1 MGAHPHQEKVKMT
14 IECTR
19 DERMYIKM
27 LAAKA
32 HQNLSEFILSY
43 VREDFPEFKKPNK
56 ETLEA
61 MKEIDEG
68 GGIECDSI
76 DDFWKKMGISRA

>member
-1 MGAHPHQEKVKMT
+1 MRVRLGPST
-14 IECTR
+14 L

-32 HQNLSEFILSY
+32 HKNLSEFLLSY
-43 VREDFPEFKKPNK
+43 VREDFPESKKPNK
-56 ETLEA
+56 ETLQA

-76 DDFWKKMGISRA
+76 EDFWKKMGISRA